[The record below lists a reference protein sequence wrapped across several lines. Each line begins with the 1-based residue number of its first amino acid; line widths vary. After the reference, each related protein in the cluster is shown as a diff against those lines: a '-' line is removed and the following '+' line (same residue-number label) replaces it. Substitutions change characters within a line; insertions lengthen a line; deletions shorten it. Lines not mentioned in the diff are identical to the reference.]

1 MYHSQTLA
9 AAQRQLELQDAE
21 EGATRYYD
29 KQDFKAN
36 REGFERRD
44 DVQKMIRGALPLVSA
59 SIADWVEKAAAK
71 KGRPSSALA
80 PLKELDAD
88 VVALVALSKTFAG
101 VSKLSP
107 LVTVAINIG
116 RTVQVEVEAK
126 LIEQADPKAAKKF
139 EAMAEGAASERTNLK
154 AHDRLKEALEIGLEW
169 SSRTQALVGGTV
181 LNALLKALPG
191 MFYKASLT
199 DDKGSMTAIKL
210 SEEALEQL
218 ADMAEAAAW
227 SRPLLRPMIAQPRPW
242 THYDTGAYIELQLSR
257 TVPLVRTY
265 NREHQKLLREAIKD
279 GSMQPVLDAVNLLQQ
294 TRFAIDTRVLEVM
307 QKVWDGDLRPS
318 QSFPLPAIHQP
329 AAVAKLA
336 DEEWQAMSKEARTA
350 MSRRRKTVRDIRE
363 ASTVNGSVFK
373 SDLAEAYR
381 LSAVEAFYL
390 PHSLDSRGRV
400 YAVPHFNPQ
409 RSDHIKALFRFA
421 DAAPYGPEGGYWM
434 SIHLANCGDFK
445 LEHLGC
451 KTSKAPFADR
461 VQWVK
466 DNEAA
471 ILEAARDPEGSY
483 GWWSTA
489 DSPFCFLQAC
499 FEYAGWVLSGY
510 SETYEGFIAV
520 ALDGS
525 CSGLQHYSAMNR
537 SAEEGYHVNLL
548 PRDTVGDIYNVVCD
562 QARPG
567 LQALADIGDEAA
579 GIIIANGF
587 GRNDVKRN
595 VMTYFYGSGKF
606 GMRDQHIVDTMRP
619 LGDKVAL
626 GEIAK
631 HPYDMLVQ
639 REDKETGEI
648 VQRLD
653 GGFTCAQTLAAHIYK
668 AVVDVAPKADQ
679 ASAWFQGVASLLAHE
694 SLPVIWRTPMG
705 MPVLQ
710 RYSEYTSKEV
720 TMWLYNS
727 RVKVPQHKWDKT
739 DEEGNV
745 LERVQCL
752 LREAPTKRID
762 KKKARSAISPN
773 VVHSLDAA
781 HLQRVAVMAGEEGIL
796 HFQFIHDS
804 FATHAGRTARFF
816 RIIREAF
823 VEQYET
829 YCPFEALT
837 EYANS
842 ALSAEGQEKLAA
854 LAIPERGTLDLREV
868 LESQYAFA

>member
-1 MYHSQTLA
+1 MYHAQTLA
-9 AAQRQLELQDAE
+9 AAQRLLELKDAE
-21 EGATRYYD
+21 EGALRYYD
-29 KQDFKAN
+29 KQDFKAE

-44 DVQKMIRGALPLVSA
+44 DVQKLIRGALPLVAA
-59 SIADWVEKAAAK
+59 SLADWVAKASEK

-101 VSKLSP
+101 VAKGSP

-116 RTVQVEVEAK
+116 RTVQVEIEAI
-126 LIEQADPKAAKKF
+126 LISQADGKAAKKF

-154 AHDRLKEALEIGLEW
+154 AHDRLKGALEIGLEW

-181 LNALLKALPG
+181 INALLKALPG
-191 MFYKASLT
+191 MFFKTTGRDENGPLPLI
-199 DDKGSMTAIKL
+199 KMT
-210 SEEALEQL
+210 EEALEQL

-227 SRPLLRPMIAQPRPW
+227 ARPLLRPMIAQPRPW

-265 NREHQKLLREAIKD
+265 NREHQKLIREAIKD
-279 GSMQPVLDAVNLLQQ
+279 GSMQPVLDAVNLLQE

-307 QKVWDGDLRPS
+307 QWTWDGDQRPS
-318 QSFPLPAIHQP
+318 ASFPLPASLQP
-329 AAVAKLA
+329 APVAKLT
-336 DEEWQAMSKEARTA
+336 DEEWQALSKEGRSAT
-350 MSRRRKTVRDIRE
+350 SRRRKTVKDIRS
-363 ASTVNGSVFK
+363 ASTVNGAVFK
-373 SDLAEAYR
+373 GDLAEAYR
-381 LSAVEAFYL
+381 LAAVEAFYL

-409 RSDHIKALFRFA
+409 RSDHIKAIFRFA
-421 DAAPYGPEGGYWM
+421 DPFPYGAEGGYWM
-434 SIHLANCGDFK
+434 AIHLANCADFK
-445 LEHLGC
+445 LPSGV
-451 KTSKAPFADR
+451 KTSKATFEER
-461 VQWVK
+461 VQWVQ
-466 DNEAA
+466 DHEAEIVQVA
-471 ILEAARDPEGSY
+471 QDPEGTY
-483 GWWSTA
+483 GWWKDA

-499 FEYAGWVLSGY
+499 FEYAGWVQSGY
-510 SETYEGFIAV
+510 SETFEGYISV

-537 SAEEGYHVNLL
+537 AAEEGYHVNLL

-562 QARPG
+562 AARPG
-567 LQALADIGDEAA
+567 LETLARVGDEAA
-579 GIIIANGF
+579 HIIIANGF

-619 LGDKVAL
+619 LADRVAL

-631 HPYDMLVQ
+631 HPYDMLVS
-639 REDKETGEI
+639 REDKDTGET

-653 GGFTCAQTLAAHIYK
+653 GGFTCAQTLATYIYK

-679 ASAWFQGVASLLAHE
+679 ASTWFQGVASLLAHE

-727 RVKVPQHKWDKT
+727 RVKVPQHKWDKV
-739 DEEGNV
+739 DDEGNV
-745 LERVQCL
+745 LERVQFL
-752 LREAPTKRID
+752 LRSAPTKRID

-781 HLQRVAVMAGEEGIL
+781 HLQRVAVMAGEEGIR

-804 FATHAGRTARFF
+804 FATHAGNTARFF
-816 RIIREAF
+816 RVIREAF
-823 VEQYET
+823 VAQYET

-837 EYANS
+837 EYATS
-842 ALSAEGQEKLAA
+842 VLSEEGCEKLAA
-854 LAIPERGTLDLREV
+854 LAIPERGTLDLRQV
-868 LESQYAFA
+868 LESRYAFA

>member
-1 MYHSQTLA
+1 MFHTQTLA
-9 AAQRQLELQDAE
+9 GAQRLLELKDAE
-21 EGATRYYD
+21 EGAIRYYD
-29 KQDFKAN
+29 KQDFKAQ

-59 SIADWVEKAAAK
+59 SLADWVAKASEK
-71 KGRPSSALA
+71 KGRPSAALA
-80 PLKELDAD
+80 PLKELDPD

-101 VSKLSP
+101 IAKASP
-107 LVTVAINIG
+107 LITVAIGIG
-116 RTVQVEVEAK
+116 RSVQVEVEAR
-126 LIEQADPKAAKKF
+126 LIGEADPKAAKKF
-139 EAMAEGAASERTNLK
+139 EAMAEGAASERSNLK
-154 AHDRLKEALEIGLEW
+154 AHERLKEALEIGLEW

-191 MFYKASLT
+191 MFYKASLA
-199 DDKGSMTAIKL
+199 DEKGAMTAIKL
-210 SEEALEQL
+210 TEEALEQI

-227 SRPLLRPMIAQPRPW
+227 SRPLLRPMIAPPRPW

-279 GSMQPVLDAVNLLQQ
+279 GSMQPVLDSVNLLQN

-307 QKVWDGDLRPS
+307 QWVWDGDHRPS
-318 QSFPLPAIHQP
+318 QSFPLPAALQP
-329 AAVAKLA
+329 ALVAKMS
-336 DEEWQAMSKEARTA
+336 DEEWEGLSKEGRSAT
-350 MSRRRKTVRDIRE
+350 SRRRKTVRDIRS

-381 LSAVEAFYL
+381 LAAVEAFYL

-400 YAVPHFNPQ
+400 YAVPYFNPQ

-421 DAAPYGPEGGYWM
+421 DPAPYGSKGGYWL

-445 LEHLGC
+445 LAGGY
-451 KTSKAPFADR
+451 KTSKAPFPER

-466 DNEAA
+466 DNEEQ
-471 ILEAARDPEGSY
+471 ILQVAQDPEGTY
-483 GWWSTA
+483 GWWKDA

-499 FEYAGWVLSGY
+499 FEYAGWAQSGY
-510 SETYEGFIAV
+510 SEAFEGYISV

-548 PRDTVGDIYNVVCD
+548 PRETVGDIYNVVCD

-567 LQALADIGDEAA
+567 LETLAGIGDEAA

-619 LGDKVAL
+619 LADRVAL
-626 GEIAK
+626 GELSK
-631 HPYDMLVQ
+631 HPYDMLVT
-639 REDKETGEI
+639 REDKETGES

-653 GGFTCAQTLAAHIYK
+653 GGFTCAQTLAAHIHK

-679 ASAWFQGVASLLAHE
+679 ASSWFQGVAALLAHE

-710 RYSEYTSKEV
+710 RYSEYTSKAV
-720 TMWLYNS
+720 NMWLYNS
-727 RVKVPQHKWDKT
+727 KVHVPENKDDKV
-739 DEEGNV
+739 DEDGNV
-745 LERVQCL
+745 LQRVTCL

-781 HLQRVAVMAGEEGIL
+781 HLQRVAVMAGEEGIR

-804 FATHAGRTARFF
+804 FATHAGRTERFF
-816 RIIREAF
+816 GIIREAF
-823 VEQYET
+823 VAQYET

-837 EYANS
+837 EYAMS
-842 ALSAEGQEKLAA
+842 VLSEEGREKLAA

-868 LESQYAFA
+868 LASRYAFA